1 MRKNIMQNKKHHILI
16 TGESGQSRAYVISH
30 KTCRN
35 VITGSIICALLL
47 SFGSA
52 LSVSLF
58 SSNNTLKKQVAV
70 LRTETITNTEL
81 ATQLATTSSQ
91 LEEYRQQVFT
101 LKQQQE
107 NLLEKSVSRLD
118 ERSKIIESIMDTIG
132 VEVIIEEDTKHSGGP
147 FISSDEGSYGKKLL
161 LNTDKY
167 LNIIEKTPLGRPLPT
182 RISSKFG
189 RRKDPFNKKNAFH
202 EGLDFKGNTGD
213 KIRATGA
220 GTVKTS
226 TYSKGWGNYIIIDHH
241 NGYKTLF
248 AHLSKR
254 LVKKSENVTRGKVI
268 GHVGNTGRS
277 TGSHLHYEIQLHGKP
292 IDPMKY
298 VKIANLSMKIKN

>member
-1 MRKNIMQNKKHHILI
+1 MRTNIMQNKKHHILI
-16 TGESGQSRAYVISH
+16 TGESGQGRAYVISQ

-35 VITGSIICALLL
+35 VIIGSIIGVLLL

-58 SSNNTLKKQVAV
+58 SSNNALNKQVAS
-70 LRTETITNTEL
+70 LRTEAITNTKL
-81 ATQLATTSSQ
+81 TTQLATTSSE
-91 LEEYRQQVFT
+91 LEEYRQQVST

-132 VEVIIEEDTKHSGGP
+132 VEVIIEEDPKHSGGP

-161 LNTDKY
+161 LTTDKY
-167 LNIIEKTPLGRPLPT
+167 LNILEKTPLGRPLPT

-189 RRKDPFNKKNAFH
+189 RRNDPFNKKKAFH

-220 GTVKTS
+220 GTVKIS
-226 TYSKGWGNYIIIDHH
+226 TYSKGWGNYIVIDHH

-254 LVKKSENVTRGKVI
+254 LVKKNQNVTRGKVI

-298 VKIANLSMKIKN
+298 IKIANLSMKIKN